1 MNEENI
7 SQNFRLKNINE
18 TINYLLEEI
27 KQNEVIN
34 RKHKKVCAT
43 LNYIENYLTLD
54 STTTGCISVSAFT
67 FLLGIPIR
75 ITSSASGLKICAI
88 TAGIKKYKLIIKKKK
103 KRHNKKVMLAKYKI
117 NSTEVLM
124 SKAFIHTSISHDE
137 FALINNVLKE
147 YCNMKEK
154 IKNFNNKYV

>member
-1 MNEENI
+1 M
-7 SQNFRLKNINE
+7 
-18 TINYLLEEI
+18 
-27 KQNEVIN
+27 
-34 RKHKKVCAT
+34 
-43 LNYIENYLTLD
+43 
-54 STTTGCISVSAFT
+54 
-67 FLLGIPIR
+67 
-75 ITSSASGLKICAI
+75 SSAIGLKICAI

-117 NSTEVLM
+117 NSIEVLM
-124 SKAFIHTSISHDE
+124 SKAFIHTSTSHDE